1 MLTAQCSL
9 GFLVTWSVVTA
20 PEGKKAFEF
29 ARCLG
34 SGRDSDGG
42 LGVGIEGEEGAF
54 LGPIIVT

>member
-29 ARCLG
+29 ARCW
-34 SGRDSDGG
+34 DPA
-42 LGVGIEGEEGAF
+42 GIPTGDAAWVSRAWRAPF
-54 LGPIIVT
+54 WAR